1 MGLPQPTV
9 RIAFDLSLAGLGDFF
24 TIGDA
29 SLGVLGTRYAGI
41 IRADSPI
48 GWWRLNEATG
58 NALNQT
64 GTVNGVYQGTPTRRA
79 GALASDG
86 NSVGLNGSTQWVAI
100 NAQTNIN
107 SVATD
112 NWSVEAW
119 FVCNN
124 VAPTTPQIVWEEGG
138 TVNGVSIYVYDGELF
153 GIMWTADTIRKR
165 ISVPISSGVIYHA
178 VFVGTVTA
186 NRCEMYLNGVS
197 VGSPTTNTAFQL
209 PAHGDPNGIGSNHA
223 GTRSHTATNGTQGTW
238 SFNGR
243 IGDVARY
250 NYGLSATQVAAHYD
264 QDPGTLAPLLGPTP
278 QDVTEFVRSI
288 SIRRGRSKFSD
299 TFDAGQA
306 TIVLDNRARTFDP
319 SNLGFTFNQPGVIFD
334 DPDVTFDDLG
344 FGSPFAP
351 SMTPRKAV
359 TMEVG
364 GQLLMTG
371 IVEDYDLAYS
381 PDGDSTCTVKVADG
395 FTLIAQAQL
404 TAGTPVAEDT
414 GARIGAVLDD
424 NNVAWPPLR
433 RELDT
438 GLSTVG
444 TAVIGDNQNA
454 LQYLNLVNASEPG
467 AVFID
472 RRGFVRFRNRSSLQ
486 SATGLVFSDDADTR
500 DQFATGGNNVFEAL
514 VGALRFRVHEFT
526 SLGSAT
532 FTPSGSLRN
541 VQVLTDRFNLVPNP
555 SFETNTTNW
564 GVSGAGGSGARNTTE
579 ALFGVASLARS
590 FTASGDGFAQT
601 STITGLAPGQV
612 YTASAFVKSSVSKN
626 ARVIINFYNSS
637 NAFISQFAST
647 ATATS
652 VSAWQRRS
660 VTGTVPANGDRA
672 IVFLSI
678 TNGANGETHYWDGV
692 LFERTSQLRP
702 YFDGNTYDGTG
713 GATVTTTWDG
723 TANNSTSRAN
733 ILTSIPTLDAPL
745 AVNVDVQPVTVR
757 YPLANALPFSAI
769 TREIGTEQLYTQIN
783 VNYPGGTE
791 TANDLDAQ
799 EKYGIT
805 ALNWNTLL
813 DSQAA
818 AEGLAEY
825 WGRRYSAPTTRLDG
839 VDIIMDGLSATQRG
853 QVLALELGDL
863 VSVRFTPNGIG
874 NPLEQAATVEQIT
887 HDITPGGHRVR
898 LGLISGL
905 SGFIIGES
913 ILGEEAVG
921 F

>member
-24 TIGDA
+24 TIGQTD
-29 SLGVLGTRYAGI
+29 LGDGI
-41 IRADSPI
+41 DS
-48 GWWRLNEATG
+48 
-58 NALNQT
+58 
-64 GTVNGVYQGTPTRRA
+64 
-79 GALASDG
+79 
-86 NSVGLNGSTQWVAI
+86 
-100 NAQTNIN
+100 
-107 SVATD
+107 
-112 NWSVEAW
+112 
-119 FVCNN
+119 
-124 VAPTTPQIVWEEGG
+124 
-138 TVNGVSIYVYDGELF
+138 
-153 GIMWTADTIRKR
+153 
-165 ISVPISSGVIYHA
+165 
-178 VFVGTVTA
+178 
-186 NRCEMYLNGVS
+186 
-197 VGSPTTNTAFQL
+197 
-209 PAHGDPNGIGSNHA
+209 
-223 GTRSHTATNGTQGTW
+223 
-238 SFNGR
+238 
-243 IGDVARY
+243 
-250 NYGLSATQVAAHYD
+250 
-264 QDPGTLAPLLGPTP
+264 APLLGPTP

-433 RELDT
+433 RQLDT

-444 TAVIGDNQNA
+444 TAAIGENQNA

-500 DQFATGGNNVFEAL
+500 DQFATGGNNVYETTI
-514 VGALRFRVHEFT
+514 GSLRYRVHEFT
-526 SLGSAT
+526 SVGTAT
-532 FTPSGSLRN
+532 FTPSGTLRD
-541 VQVLTDRFNLVPNP
+541 VEYLVVA
-555 SFETNTTNW
+555 
-564 GVSGAGGSGARNTTE
+564 GGGGGGRVRGGGGGAGGLVTNFPSSGIDVSSPASVVVG
-579 ALFGVASLARS
+579 AGGV
-590 FTASGDGFAQT
+590 G
-601 STITGLAPGQV
+601 
-612 YTASAFVKSSVSKN
+612 ASATTN
-626 ARVIINFYNSS
+626 
-637 NAFISQFAST
+637 
-647 ATATS
+647 
-652 VSAWQRRS
+652 
-660 VTGTVPANGDRA
+660 
-672 IVFLSI
+672 
-678 TNGANGETHYWDGV
+678 TNGANSAFGSVTAIGGGRGGRPNDPAVGGSGGGGGGLASFTGANGTASQGNKGGNGTDTANSGGGGGGAGAAGQDASGTSGGNGGAGV
-692 LFERTSQLRP
+692 ELLITGTPRAFAGGGGGMG
-702 YFDGNTYDGTG
+702 GNTGGVPTVAALGGGGVGATTLGGTNNATSGQANTG
-713 GATVTTTWDG
+713 GG
-723 TANNSTSRAN
+723 GGGANNATGSVGGNGGSG
-733 ILTSIPTLDAPL
+733 IVI
-745 AVNVDVQPVTVR
+745 VR

-799 EKYGIT
+799 DKYGIT

-825 WGRRYSAPTTRLDG
+825 WARRYSAPTTRLDG
-839 VDIIMDGLSATQRG
+839 VDIIIDGLSATQRG

>member
-9 RIAFDLSLAGLGDFF
+9 RIAFDLSLAGIGDFF
-24 TIGDA
+24 TIGQTD
-29 SLGVLGTRYAGI
+29 LGDGV
-41 IRADSPI
+41 DS
-48 GWWRLNEATG
+48 
-58 NALNQT
+58 
-64 GTVNGVYQGTPTRRA
+64 
-79 GALASDG
+79 
-86 NSVGLNGSTQWVAI
+86 
-100 NAQTNIN
+100 
-107 SVATD
+107 
-112 NWSVEAW
+112 
-119 FVCNN
+119 
-124 VAPTTPQIVWEEGG
+124 
-138 TVNGVSIYVYDGELF
+138 
-153 GIMWTADTIRKR
+153 
-165 ISVPISSGVIYHA
+165 
-178 VFVGTVTA
+178 
-186 NRCEMYLNGVS
+186 
-197 VGSPTTNTAFQL
+197 
-209 PAHGDPNGIGSNHA
+209 
-223 GTRSHTATNGTQGTW
+223 
-238 SFNGR
+238 
-243 IGDVARY
+243 
-250 NYGLSATQVAAHYD
+250 
-264 QDPGTLAPLLGPTP
+264 APLLGPTP

-319 SNLGFTFNQPGVIFD
+319 SNLGFTFNQPDVIFD

-444 TAVIGDNQNA
+444 TAVIGENQNA

-486 SATGLVFSDDADTR
+486 SATGLVLSD
-500 DQFATGGNNVFEAL
+500 
-514 VGALRFRVHEFT
+514 
-526 SLGSAT
+526 
-532 FTPSGSLRN
+532 
-541 VQVLTDRFNLVPNP
+541 
-555 SFETNTTNW
+555 
-564 GVSGAGGSGARNTTE
+564 
-579 ALFGVASLARS
+579 
-590 FTASGDGFAQT
+590 
-601 STITGLAPGQV
+601 
-612 YTASAFVKSSVSKN
+612 
-626 ARVIINFYNSS
+626 
-637 NAFISQFAST
+637 
-647 ATATS
+647 
-652 VSAWQRRS
+652 
-660 VTGTVPANGDRA
+660 
-672 IVFLSI
+672 
-678 TNGANGETHYWDGV
+678 
-692 LFERTSQLRP
+692 
-702 YFDGNTYDGTG
+702 DGTG
-713 GATVTTTWDG
+713 
-723 TANNSTSRAN
+723 
-733 ILTSIPTLDAPL
+733 
-745 AVNVDVQPVTVR
+745 
-757 YPLANALPFSAI
+757 LPFSAI

-783 VNYPGGTE
+783 VAYIGGTAVVDA
-791 TANDLDAQ
+791 TAAQ
-799 EKYGIT
+799 DEFGIT

-813 DSQAA
+813 DSEAA

-825 WGRRYSAPTTRLDG
+825 WARRYSAPTTRLDG